1 MRKLLYAALLLMPGV
16 AGAADLPVKAP
27 IPGYPQK
34 CGVFY
39 GINAEGSANQVT
51 GVTSGTYAV
60 GGDIGGVVGYAC
72 QFNGIP
78 WFVEGLAD
86 FQNLNAGTAG
96 FSLSGPAHLGQ
107 RIGVELPY
115 LQFLPTSFTGAIPSP
130 VLPVGVTADGPT
142 QSYVFAAIYEDDI
155 STQVG
160 LTTGKAWMV
169 YGVFGPG
176 MLVPVKLSNNWNAVI
191 DAYAGVAIQSSDIC
205 LGAPQKCP
213 ALGTG
218 FRTGVSM
225 KF

>member
-78 WFVEGLAD
+78 WFVERLAD
-86 FQNLNAGTAG
+86 FQNHGMPLNWQA
-96 FSLSGPAHLGQ
+96 
-107 RIGVELPY
+107 
-115 LQFLPTSFTGAIPSP
+115 
-130 VLPVGVTADGPT
+130 
-142 QSYVFAAIYEDDI
+142 
-155 STQVG
+155 
-160 LTTGKAWMV
+160 
-169 YGVFGPG
+169 
-176 MLVPVKLSNNWNAVI
+176 
-191 DAYAGVAIQSSDIC
+191 
-205 LGAPQKCP
+205 
-213 ALGTG
+213 
-218 FRTGVSM
+218 
-225 KF
+225 